1 MTASTEVPAHP
12 CLKPWYRLAQ
22 ANGRLILEYG
32 QDKVVFEGKA
42 VSSLFPVLLPLVDGT
57 RSVEEISRSLGEGAG
72 PAVGKAL
79 KTLASQGL
87 LTDGPAAA
95 AEMPAPAAQ
104 TAQFLAATGPQ
115 DRSVAEAGKALDAA
129 VAVVGTGALAEESAR
144 QLRKCGLGELALL
157 EWTAGPA
164 ELEGLDLAIAAP
176 DPGELPELAAW
187 NRTAL
192 RARQAWLQV
201 LPFDGR
207 VGTVG
212 PLYVPDETCCYEC
225 YRRRRRANLRWSEAD
240 DQALEES
247 PASYPAPPALRDMLA
262 SAAAL
267 VALDWLYQGEGGAAA
282 TVWAGSVSVLRW
294 GAGIE
299 VSRHQ
304 VYRVPR
310 CPECFADDLGTASP
324 WHG

>member
-1 MTASTEVPAHP
+1 MDAPAGIPALP

-22 ANGRLILEYG
+22 SNGRLILEYG

-42 VSSLFPVLLPLVDGT
+42 VGSLFPVLLPLVDGT
-57 RSVEEISRSLGEGAG
+57 RTVEEIGRSFGEAAG

-79 KTLASQGL
+79 AMLAEQGL

-95 AEMPAPAAQ
+95 PEMPAPAAQ
-104 TAQFLAATGPQ
+104 TAQFLAATGPG
-115 DRSVAEAGKALDAA
+115 DSSVAEAGRALEAG
-129 VAVVGTGALAEESAR
+129 VAVIGSGALAQETAR
-144 QLRKCGLGELALL
+144 QLRKSGLAGLALL
-157 EWTAGPA
+157 DWSAAA
-164 ELEGLDLAIAAP
+164 ELEGTDLVVAAP
-176 DPGELPELAAW
+176 DPEELPELAEW

-192 RARQAWLQV
+192 LRGQPWLQV

-207 VGTVG
+207 VGVVG
-212 PLYVPDETCCYEC
+212 PLYIPGETCCYDC
-225 YRRRRRANLRWSEAD
+225 YRRRRRANLRWEEAD
-240 DQALEES
+240 EQALEQS
-247 PASYPAPPALRDMLA
+247 PAAYPAPPALRDMLA
-262 SAAAL
+262 ASAAL
-267 VALDWLYQGEGGAAA
+267 VALDWLYQGEGGRAA

-294 GAGIE
+294 GGGIE

-310 CPECFADDLGTASP
+310 CPECFADDRGTASP

>member
-1 MTASTEVPAHP
+1 MTAPVEIPERP

-22 ANGRLILEYG
+22 TNGRLILEYG

-42 VSSLFPVLLPLVDGT
+42 VSALFPVLLPLVDGT
-57 RSVEEISRSLGEGAG
+57 RSVEQISRSLGEAAG

-79 KTLASQGL
+79 ETLAAQGL

-95 AEMPAPAAQ
+95 DMPAPAAQ

-115 DRSVAEAGKALDAA
+115 GRSVAEAGKALDAA
-129 VAVVGTGALAEESAR
+129 VAVIGTGALAAESAR
-144 QLRKCGLGELALL
+144 QLRKSGIADLTLL
-157 EWTAGPA
+157 EWAAGDA
-164 ELEGLDLAIAAP
+164 ELDGLDLAIVAP
-176 DPGELPELAAW
+176 DPGELPELADW

-192 RARQAWLQV
+192 RARQPWLQV

-207 VGTVG
+207 VGIVG

-240 DQALEES
+240 DQALEQN

-262 SAAAL
+262 AAAAL
-267 VALDWLYQGEGGAAA
+267 AAMDWLYQGEAGAAA
-282 TVWAGSVSVLRW
+282 TVWAGSASVLRW